1 MVENKEVSFSAQKNS
16 IDLIYDDDRFCVVS
30 VDLLH
35 EDEEGDCNRNM
46 CNISHQ
52 AIVDSLD
59 SIYNTTISCRY
70 NSIVK
75 DCVTDVVEHFSDDK
89 ERFETRIVGHFPPDA
104 RVKFVKR
111 DNGKTYLNV
120 EGIIHKKLV
129 PEFMEILKNSDNDL
143 KVSTVLRCRGNQD
156 DESGIFYIEKFALQT
171 TTVLSDTI
179 AEGIEGSHLE
189 TVGRPDE
196 SQINNANEIYMQF
209 AYKDKR
215 KDIFEEIKNKQEKEI
230 RNVNLGIRELEARLW
245 DCLKKF
251 EYSDGGWRGHRYWI
265 VNVLTDTKEVVVHDN
280 QTDELFKIPYK
291 VNKDGDVTVKE
302 EERKKVVEDKNYR
315 EVANS
320 EWTFAKEDYGTGET
334 VSIDKGK
341 DSMSDKEWGKVN
353 KTALRN
359 KVLEAKNYK
368 ALVEEVYLVVEE
380 GWEDAPSEKL
390 KYPVMELVGG
400 KAVYNR
406 GALAS
411 ALGYAKAN
419 DEEEVVKKVEK
430 IYKDLGLDEN
440 GEEEKKNAEDPEKKE
455 EPREDGEGHDE
466 GVEKEVDNSEVI
478 DIEKMKKE
486 WEKKYN
492 KLQKNCDELKNKC
505 DEWENKY
512 NELQKEFDS
521 MAERVKVFQDKADKE
536 EMCAYLKSYKKSFT
550 ADEYEVMAAKIVE
563 MGKEDFMKE
572 VDNKVKE
579 FVRKMS
585 EMEEDEDDHDDEEEK
600 EFSFIPFYQST
611 TKKEKTSAKQ
621 DLDGVL
627 EKLKIKKEK

>member
-1 MVENKEVSFSAQKNS
+1 MAKEISKEVSFSAEKNS
-16 IDLIYDDDRFCVVS
+16 IDLLYDDDRFCVVS

-35 EDEEGDCNRNM
+35 EDEEGECNRNM
-46 CNISHQ
+46 CNISHEANLQ
-52 AIVDSLD
+52 SID

-70 NSIVK
+70 NSICK
-75 DCVTDVVEHFSDDK
+75 DFVTDVVEHFADDK

-104 RVKFVKR
+104 RIKFVKR
-111 DNGKTYLNV
+111 ENGKTYLNV
-120 EGIIHKKLV
+120 EGIIQKKLV

-143 KVSTVLRCRGNQD
+143 KVSTVLRCRGHQD
-156 DESGIFYIEKFALQT
+156 DDTGIFYIDKWILQT

-179 AEGIEGSHLE
+179 KEGIEGAHLE
-189 TVGRPDE
+189 VVGEPDE
-196 SQINNANEIYMQF
+196 TQISNANEIYMQF

-230 RNVNLGIRELEARLW
+230 RNVSLGIRELEARLW
-245 DCLKKF
+245 ECLKKF

-291 VNKDGDVTVKE
+291 VNKDGDVSVKE

-334 VSIDKGK
+334 ITVDKGK
-341 DSMSDKEWGKVN
+341 DSVSDKEWGKVS

-368 ALVEEVYLVVEE
+368 ELVKEVYLVVEE

-406 GALAS
+406 EALAS

-430 IYKDLGLDEN
+430 IYKDLGLV
-440 GEEEKKNAEDPEKKE
+440 GEEEKKNADEGEEKKPVE
-455 EPREDGEGHDE
+455 EGHEDHEDDKGDE
-466 GVEKEVDNSEVI
+466 EKEVENSEII

-492 KLQKNCDELKNKC
+492 KLQNACDEWKNKC
-505 DEWENKY
+505 GDWENKY
-512 NELQKEFDS
+512 SELEKEFES
-521 MAERVKVFQDKADKE
+521 LSEKVKIFQDKEDKE
-536 EMCAYLKSYKKSFT
+536 EMTAYLKAYRKSFG
-550 ADEYEVMAAKIVE
+550 ADEYEVMASKIKE
-563 MGKEDFMKE
+563 MSKDEFVKE

-579 FVRKMS
+579 FVRKMA
-585 EMEEDEDDHDDEEEK
+585 EQEEEEKEEEK
-600 EFSFIPFYQST
+600 EFSFIPFPNARKEE
-611 TKKEKTSAKQ
+611 KKASATI
-621 DLDGVL
+621 DEVL
-627 EKLKIKKEK
+627 EKLNK